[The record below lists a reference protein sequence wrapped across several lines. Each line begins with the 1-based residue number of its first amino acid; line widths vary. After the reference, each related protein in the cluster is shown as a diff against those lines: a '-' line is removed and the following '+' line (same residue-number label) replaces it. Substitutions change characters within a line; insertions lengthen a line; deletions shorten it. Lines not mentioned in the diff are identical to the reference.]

1 MDPWTPWLAHN
12 EAVSERQNP
21 LDEGMGSE
29 RTEPG
34 LTAGEREMLRGWLD
48 YHRATLAQKCDGLT
62 DEQLRE
68 QALPPSQLTLLG
80 LVRHMGEAERWWF
93 RVVFDRQE
101 DVERYPDQSEWRD
114 LDQADV
120 AADFAIWREE
130 CEKARAIAAATSS
143 LEATGVE
150 HYQGTDWDVSLRWI
164 MTHIIEEYARH
175 NGHADL
181 LRERIDGQ
189 TGV

>member
-1 MDPWTPWLAHN
+1 
-12 EAVSERQNP
+12 
-21 LDEGMGSE
+21 
-29 RTEPG
+29 
-34 LTAGEREMLRGWLD
+34 MLRAWLD
-48 YHRATLAQKCDGLT
+48 YHRATLAWKCEGLT

-68 QALPPSQLTLLG
+68 QSAPPSQLSLLG
-80 LVRHMGEAERWWF
+80 LVRHMGEVERWWF

-101 DVERYPDQSEWRD
+101 DVERYPDQKEWQD
-114 LDQADV
+114 LGAADI

-130 CEKARAIAAATSS
+130 CDKARAIEAAAAS
-143 LEATGVE
+143 LDVNGVE
-150 HYQGTDWDVSLRWI
+150 HHRGQDWEVSLRWI
-164 MTHIIEEYARH
+164 MTHMIEEYARH